1 MSKFNFISPKIK
13 NKLFPK
19 GVIPLE
25 WKTAFKSFRTNLAET
40 INPTVNPSKLLESK
54 WAETKN
60 ALMEGSDLTTNKDGS
75 ENLNKKQVMETVLE
89 NLRIQ
94 LVRQTEEAKQ
104 SNNVSNVATLN
115 KVLLPVTRR
124 VVPNLFAH
132 DIMSVQAMSGPVGKV
147 HMLRGMKKTTNN
159 HQSFHIINEVV
170 EAKSRKLA
178 ARWTFESAQDAQ
190 TQQGL
195 DIEAEIMPALAQEI
209 VAEHDCEII
218 SFLKSIATEASL
230 TFDINKELNPEG
242 TLIFVGDIY
251 HKLAKMI
258 DVEAS
263 AIATRTKRGPG
274 NWCVVSE
281 KALLALKSSTF
292 SNFNRAY
299 SHDTK
304 SAFSSVRYAG
314 MLNETTKVYCD
325 AYSKEDA
332 SILIGYKGTSNFDS
346 PAIFAPYIPL
356 TSSGVVIDPQTF
368 EPVVGFMA
376 RYGFMTMAK
385 SDKYISEAKDYF
397 GLVDFKSEDFK
408 SFV

>member
-1 MSKFNFISPKIK
+1 MTGPVAQIHTLRVRYADTVPSAGGGIS
-13 NKLFPK
+13 
-19 GVIPLE
+19 
-25 WKTAFKSFRTNLAET
+25 A
-40 INPTVNPSKLLESK
+40 
-54 WAETKN
+54 
-60 ALMEGSDLTTNKDGS
+60 GS
-75 ENLNKKQVMETVLE
+75 EALSPFNIAAYYSGNGV
-89 NLRIQ
+89 
-94 LVRQTEEAKQ
+94 
-104 SNNVSNVATLN
+104 VATPAGAATPMLEGTGGN
-115 KVLLPVTRR
+115 RLSIQVL
-124 VVPNLFAH
+124 
-132 DIMSVQAMSGPVGKV
+132 K
-147 HMLRGMKKTTNN
+147 
-159 HQSFHIINEVV
+159 EVV